1 MSANKPLPV
10 VVLISGS
17 GSNLQAI
24 IDATQRGELPV
35 ELRAV
40 ISNQADAYGLKRA
53 QQATIPTEI
62 LDHAQFSDR
71 PSYDKALQTLIDQY
85 EPGLVVLAGFM
96 RILTPEFVEHYL
108 GRMINIHPALLPK
121 FPGLHTHQRAIE
133 ENENEHGATVHFV
146 TSDVD
151 SGPVII
157 QARVPVHPED
167 TPDVL
172 AARVLEQE
180 HKIYPEAIRLIA
192 EGHITFV
199 DNQAIYKGTALAA
212 SGINSAIN

>member
-108 GRMINIHPALLPK
+108 GHMINIHPALLPK